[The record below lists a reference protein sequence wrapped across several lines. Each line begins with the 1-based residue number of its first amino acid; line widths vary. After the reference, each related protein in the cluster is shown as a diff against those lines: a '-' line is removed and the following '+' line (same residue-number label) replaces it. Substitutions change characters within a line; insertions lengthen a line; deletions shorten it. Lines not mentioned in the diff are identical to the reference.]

1 MRLKISKNSI
11 MNKVP
16 QGIESWARFFTWMF
30 GMILAILTVV
40 AVLPLLTGNV
50 RPTLLIMLI
59 LFLIAGLVVFVS
71 DVQHRFAQRVKTPEK
86 QTGILMNIKW
96 TARNRW
102 ILIGLLVLAAVIL
115 VTIFVPRQL
124 QLDPQGYQTFFIAFA
139 GIGAWVTGI
148 ALAVF
153 AYQQYKLRQT
163 EHRLLFEPQILL
175 TSGNISITGLRTYP
189 FLEKPEPF
197 QIKWTVVIQN
207 TSQIPLL
214 IEHMEVYV
222 KLEKDSERQAFL
234 TPTYCHVVEP
244 NNLTTPFE
252 VTLTKPQRI
261 VWIVEGSAG
270 DIFDY
275 VSGDSGKRDF
285 IFIFRVLA
293 KNPRDPGGPFLSQ
306 ETLTWP
312 IHVPKDA
319 NWVSKTPFLD
329 THEKQD

>member
-1 MRLKISKNSI
+1 VSTN
-11 MNKVP
+11 
-16 QGIESWARFFTWMF
+16 
-30 GMILAILTVV
+30 
-40 AVLPLLTGNV
+40 
-50 RPTLLIMLI
+50 
-59 LFLIAGLVVFVS
+59 IALS
-71 DVQHRFAQRVKTPEK
+71 D
-86 QTGILMNIKW
+86 
-96 TARNRW
+96 RNRW

-115 VTIFVPRQL
+115 VAIFVPRQL
-124 QLDPQGYQTFFIAFA
+124 QLEPQGYQTFFIAFA

-175 TSGNISITGLRTYP
+175 TSGSISITGLRTYP

-285 IFIFRVLA
+285 IFIFRILA

-306 ETLTWP
+306 KTLSWP

-329 THEKQD
+329 NLKQD